1 MDKATVRYTDEELE
15 EFRVIIS
22 TKLEQA
28 QMQLDQLVE
37 QIMDITENTNDEFGG
52 DWIDDS
58 LTNNEVELLNTMAIR
73 QRKYLQ
79 DLENAL
85 VRIRNKTYGICTVSG
100 DLIDKN
106 RLLAVP
112 TTTKSL
118 VAKEEEKKSN
128 PKEYYSSYTKKATPA
143 AKPGKIL
150 TKIHRKPK
158 IDPEKIARPKV
169 KDDFDLLDDDELE
182 NDMNITF
189 EDIDTIDTDL
199 IQEEE

>member
-15 EFRVIIS
+15 EFRVIIA

-28 QMQLDQLVE
+28 QKQLQQLVE

-73 QRKYLQ
+73 QRKYIQ

-100 DLIDKN
+100 DLIDKK
-106 RLLAVP
+106 RLIAVP

-128 PKEYYSSYTKKATPA
+128 PKEYSSNYTKKPQ
-143 AKPGKIL
+143 AKAGKIL

-158 IDPEKIARPKV
+158 IDPEKLARPKI
-169 KDDFDLLDDDELE
+169 KDDFDMLEDDDLD

>member
-22 TKLEQA
+22 NKLEQA
-28 QMQLDQLVE
+28 QQQLQQLIE
-37 QIMDITENTNDEFGG
+37 QILDISENSNDDFGG

-73 QRKYLQ
+73 QRKYIQ

-100 DLIDKN
+100 DLIDKK
-106 RLLAVP
+106 RLIAVP

-128 PKEYYSSYTKKATPA
+128 PKEYYSSYTKKPQPKA
-143 AKPGKIL
+143 GKIL

-158 IDPEKIARPKV
+158 IDPEKLVRPKV
-169 KDDFDLLDDDELE
+169 KDDDFDILEDDDMD

>member
-15 EFRVIIS
+15 EFRVIIA

-28 QMQLDQLVE
+28 QKQLQQLVE

-73 QRKYLQ
+73 QRKYIQ

-100 DLIDKN
+100 DLIDKK
-106 RLLAVP
+106 RLIAVP

-128 PKEYYSSYTKKATPA
+128 PKEYSSNYTKKPQ
-143 AKPGKIL
+143 AKAGKIL

-158 IDPEKIARPKV
+158 IDPEKLARPKI
-169 KDDFDLLDDDELE
+169 KDDFDMLEDDDLE

>member
-15 EFRVIIS
+15 EFRVIIA

-28 QMQLDQLVE
+28 QKQLQQLVE

-73 QRKYLQ
+73 QRKYIQ

-85 VRIRNKTYGICTVSG
+85 VRIRNKTYGICMVSG
-100 DLIDKN
+100 DLIDKK
-106 RLLAVP
+106 RLIAVP

-128 PKEYYSSYTKKATPA
+128 PKEYNSNYTKKPQ
-143 AKPGKIL
+143 AKAGKIL

-158 IDPEKIARPKV
+158 IDPEKLARPKI
-169 KDDFDLLDDDELE
+169 KDDFDMLEDDDLD